1 MVSEAGAG
9 PLLPET
15 LPVPPGAFLCRHEL
29 LTLTEWTAPADKT
42 RMRRRP
48 IGQILVEKNEIS
60 EADLQAALAEQERS
74 GRRLGEILIEQGR
87 TSWLALARAIAEQ
100 VLDIQSQA
108 AEPAPQPVAPAPGED
123 PVLLVRMMAEQVANT
138 PPPPERRPIAP
149 IPPQDSA
156 LARAMVEQVAHF
168 APPAIAP
175 APTPPERPAAPDP
188 LEDPQVRLL
197 SVEALLRERQRAF
210 IELVTTT
217 ETLRMKVT
225 RLEEILEERD
235 RELTRLRVIRAS

>member
-1 MVSEAGAG
+1 
-9 PLLPET
+9 
-15 LPVPPGAFLCRHEL
+15 
-29 LTLTEWTAPADKT
+29 
-42 RMRRRP
+42 MRRRP
-48 IGQILVEKNEIS
+48 IGQILVEKHEIS
-60 EADLQAALAEQERS
+60 EADLKAALVEQERS

-100 VLDIQSQA
+100 VLDIQSQPP
-108 AEPAPQPVAPAPGED
+108 EPEPVVAAPAED
-123 PVLLVRMMAEQVANT
+123 PVALVRSMAEQVANT

-149 IPPQDSA
+149 APPQDSP
-156 LARAMVEQVAHF
+156 LARAMAEQVANF
-168 APPAIAP
+168 APAVVTPAP
-175 APTPPERPAAPDP
+175 APVPQPQSQPQPAAPDP
-188 LEDPQVRLL
+188 LEDPELRLH

-235 RELTRLRVIRAS
+235 RELARLRVLRAS